1 MITNLILKD
10 MITSTA
16 TAVTYLDDG
25 IIAGESLKDI
35 NIAHTIN
42 YLQDRGL
49 NLAGKKVH

>member
-1 MITNLILKD
+1 MITNLILRD
-10 MITSTA
+10 MIDKGA

-25 IIAGESLKDI
+25 IIAGDSLADI

-42 YLQDRGL
+42 NLQEKGL